1 MTWRVNLRA
10 KQGCAETIIANVLKN
25 SLLEISFR
33 PFRGQIEDILDFPPR
48 LNRLAAAALTWLK
61 FPNNLT
67 RLEVG
72 YDEIMGLYFV
82 IERPH
87 RNVL

>member
-1 MTWRVNLRA
+1 MHDVRCEFA
-10 KQGCAETIIANVLKN
+10 CAVRMRRNNIANVLKY

-33 PFRGQIEDILDFPPR
+33 PFGGQIEDILDFPSR

-72 YDEIMGLYFV
+72 YDEIMGLYFM

-87 RNVL
+87 